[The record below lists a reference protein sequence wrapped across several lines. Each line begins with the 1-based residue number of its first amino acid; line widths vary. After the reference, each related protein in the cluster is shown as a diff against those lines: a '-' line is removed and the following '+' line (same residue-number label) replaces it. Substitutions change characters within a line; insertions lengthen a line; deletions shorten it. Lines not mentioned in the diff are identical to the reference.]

1 MDSTAP
7 ATETAADQGTK
18 KSSNKIRKRAP
29 KACLSCR
36 ARKVRCDV
44 SQRGRPCMNC
54 YLDSETCVV
63 TGRAS
68 RFRRQR
74 ENGDNPQA
82 SYPPYPQ
89 EIRTNPTAEEIVKSR
104 TLAQAVPE
112 STASA
117 PTPENHNHNHTHSH
131 NGYRHDS
138 VVAPSPHSTAGVPSP
153 QATLRQPQVS
163 QTPQYAAP
171 PSLPTGL
178 PPQQFSSSATM
189 NPWAAPEL
197 PQISSDIVY
206 SYYPFL
212 NISNLTHIL
221 PQDVNYL
228 ESQGCF
234 RVPTRAVLD
243 EFVQQYF
250 LHVHPLLPLFNE
262 GDFWDVYC
270 QQGPPGAP
278 QQRMSLL
285 VFQALIFATCNFV
298 SRQSIKALGYPSIRT
313 CRAALYRR
321 AKLLYDFESESSPI
335 CIAQAALLLSFWSPV
350 SSSGIRKANS
360 TWLTI
365 AIQHAKVAEAHHYS
379 SFGSSNNT
387 MPATTGHGN
396 GTDKSPSDTQL
407 KRQNILKRLWWCCI
421 IRDRILALCVRRSIQ
436 ITRAHFDL
444 DANSPLGSA
453 DLADEIDRSKVYN
466 ADTKRALIDIM
477 SQLINLCV
485 LLTDMLVL
493 VYPLDDS
500 PGWGRPMKPE
510 DQGRVKD
517 GKMALRRWYKGAT
530 LKFPMF
536 GGGTARASNVAGG
549 SGRREYRHDS
559 VILYTNLMYM
569 YYHSGRVALCH
580 HEVLHLALAPTRGS
594 VDSSARDVSTI
605 YENRHELQDAASGV
619 TECLKELIQLKL
631 ARWLPISAVACTALP
646 LVLHILDVKL
656 SSPRPGTT
664 NTEDQNNRSALKQH
678 RLNVLIEAMKTYQP
692 QYDGVD
698 WVSETIR
705 HIVNLA
711 QLDGVQPNATTA
723 EGGSN
728 HAANGTNNTSS
739 PEATNGNAKIQDW
752 TDILTSHPS
761 LYLRLALTMDL
772 SLSKDR
778 LPDEGDF
785 PASLRGLL
793 SGGSA
798 VSNPVRVLLRANTQQ
813 QAAQQQ
819 PHYQDLRPVPGS
831 MSSLPPQLR
840 PKPRGAQQHQ
850 QPRAVAPIHTM
861 KQWLG
866 QDRAVSS
873 NYGIAGGLDG
883 MDLDE
888 PDSGGLPG
896 GVGYGSDSESGSQ
909 ESYESSMDG
918 QHQHQHHQSNGASD
932 GMHQQQHQQN
942 QESFFQ
948 PFTTEEMELLE
959 AHVLDAFTLHNESP
973 SSSEGVVENAME
985 IFGEALGA
993 DAVGEWFEQ
1002 TRKGDN
1008 GGHGGEQGGEK
1019 EDDVETARVLVD
1031 AMKDQEVNA

>member
-1 MDSTAP
+1 MTSTTVVA
-7 ATETAADQGTK
+7 ETADPK
-18 KSSNKIRKRAP
+18 PKSSNKIRKRAA

-74 ENGDNPQA
+74 DSNESAQV

-89 EIRTNPTAEEIVKSR
+89 EIRTNPTAEEVVKSR
-104 TLAQAVPE
+104 TMSQPVPD
-112 STASA
+112 STNSV
-117 PTPENHNHNHTHSH
+117 PTPENHNHVH
-131 NGYRHDS
+131 RHGS
-138 VVAPSPHSTAGVPSP
+138 VIAPSPQTSTGAPTP
-153 QATLRQPQVS
+153 QSTSRPPQVS
-163 QTPQYAAP
+163 QAP
-171 PSLPTGL
+171 HHTAPTIHGGV
-178 PPQQFSSSATM
+178 PAQQFDASTSM
-189 NPWAAPEL
+189 DPWAAQQL
-197 PQISSDIVY
+197 PQHASDIVY

-212 NISNLTHIL
+212 NISNLPHIL

-228 ESQGCF
+228 ESQGCL

-243 EFVQQYF
+243 EFIQQYF

-270 QQGPPGAP
+270 QQAPSGSVP
-278 QQRMSLL
+278 QQRISLL
-285 VFQALIFATCNFV
+285 VFQSMIFATCNFV
-298 SRQSIKALGYPSIRT
+298 SRNSIKALGYPSIRT
-313 CRAALYRR
+313 ARAAMYRR

-335 CIAQAALLLSFWSPV
+335 CIAQSALLLSFWSPV

-379 SFGSSNNT
+379 SFGSSNPAPNNT
-387 MPATTGHGN
+387 NGGDGSYKTT
-396 GTDKSPSDTQL
+396 PSTTQL
-407 KRQNILKRLWWCCI
+407 KRQNMLKRLWWCCI

-477 SQLINLCV
+477 SQLIDLCV
-485 LLTDMLVL
+485 LLTDMLIL
-493 VYPLDDS
+493 VYPLDDT

-510 DQGRVKD
+510 DQVRVTE
-517 GKMALRRWYKGAT
+517 GKIALRRWYKGAT

-549 SGRREYRHDS
+549 SGRREFRHDS

-580 HEVLHLALAPTRGS
+580 HEVLHLALASSQGS
-594 VDSSARDVSTI
+594 VDSSVRDVSTI

-619 TECLKELIQLKL
+619 TECLKELIQLRL

-664 NTEDQNNRSALKQH
+664 NTDGQNSQAALKQH

-711 QLDGVQPNATTA
+711 QLDGVQPNASQ
-723 EGGSN
+723 GVN
-728 HAANGTNNTSS
+728 PPNNDNNNNDTSDNS
-739 PEATNGNAKIQDW
+739 NGNAKIQDW

-778 LPDEGDF
+778 LPEEGDF

-793 SGGSA
+793 IGASA
-798 VSNPVRVLLRANTQQ
+798 NSPMRVLLAANKQQPEEQQ
-813 QAAQQQ
+813 QQ
-819 PHYQDLRPVPGS
+819 HLRPVPGS
-831 MSSLPPQLR
+831 LSSLPPQLQR
-840 PKPRGAQQHQ
+840 AKQGRSQQ

-861 KQWLG
+861 KQWLET
-866 QDRAVSS
+866 DRAI
-873 NYGIAGGLDG
+873 NYGIASGID

-888 PDSGGLPG
+888 DHHQPQPGGLPG
-896 GVGYGSDSESGSQ
+896 GGGGAGYSDSETGSQASYDCSSADEHRHQHEHRQHQSRAEAEQQQQQQQ
-909 ESYESSMDG
+909 ESY
-918 QHQHQHHQSNGASD
+918 
-932 GMHQQQHQQN
+932 
-942 QESFFQ
+942 FQ
-948 PFTTEEMELLE
+948 PFTAEEMEVLE
-959 AHVLDAFTLHNESP
+959 AHVLDAFTLQNESP
-973 SSSEGVVENAME
+973 PSSEGVVETAME
-985 IFGEALGA
+985 VFGEALGA
-993 DAVGEWFEQ
+993 DAVGGWFQQ
-1002 TRKGDN
+1002 TRQE
-1008 GGHGGEQGGEK
+1008 GEEK
-1019 EDDVETARVLVD
+1019 EDVETARVLMD
-1031 AMKDQEVNA
+1031 AMREQEVGA

>member
-7 ATETAADQGTK
+7 ITETAADQGTK

-112 STASA
+112 STASV

-131 NGYRHDS
+131 NGHRHDS
-138 VVAPSPHSTAGVPSP
+138 VVAPSPHSSAGVPSP
-153 QATLRQPQVS
+153 QSTLRQPQVS

-171 PSLPTGL
+171 PPLPTGL

-197 PQISSDIVY
+197 PLLSSDIVY

-262 GDFWDVYC
+262 GDFWDVYL

-396 GTDKSPSDTQL
+396 GADKSPTITQL

-477 SQLINLCV
+477 SQLIDLCV

-580 HEVLHLALAPTRGS
+580 HEVLHLALASTRGS
-594 VDSSARDVSTI
+594 VDSSVRDVSTI

-664 NTEDQNNRSALKQH
+664 NTEDQNNQSALKQH

-723 EGGSN
+723 EGGGSN
-728 HAANGTNNTSS
+728 HATNGTNNASSS

-778 LPDEGDF
+778 LPEEGDF

-793 SGGSA
+793 SGG
-798 VSNPVRVLLRANTQQ
+798 
-813 QAAQQQ
+813 
-819 PHYQDLRPVPGS
+819 
-831 MSSLPPQLR
+831 
-840 PKPRGAQQHQ
+840 GA
-850 QPRAVAPIHTM
+850 
-861 KQWLG
+861 WLD

-888 PDSGGLPG
+888 PDSGGLPD
-896 GVGYGSDSESGSQ
+896 GVGYGSDSESGTQ
-909 ESYESSMDG
+909 ESYDSSMDG

-948 PFTTEEMELLE
+948 PFTAEEMEVLE

-973 SSSEGVVENAME
+973 PSSEGVVENAME

-993 DAVGEWFEQ
+993 DAVGEWFGQ
-1002 TRKGDN
+1002 TRQGDG
-1008 GGHGGEQGGEK
+1008 GGHGGGQGGEK
-1019 EDDVETARVLVD
+1019 EDDVETARVLMD